1 MKQNQSAVPAKES
14 PKDDGL
20 FEFLRTLTVAALIA
34 IVFRA
39 FFFEP
44 FSIPSGSMVPTLLVG
59 DYLFVSKY
67 SYGYSGLSVGLG
79 FLEHSFGI
87 KLPEGRYGQVNKP
100 QRGDVIVFKVPYDGK
115 TDYVKRLIGLPG
127 DTIQMVEGRLHING
141 EVVPRDVAGSYNITG
156 DDLEE
161 DHEAFRQPFNLPA
174 IEYNETLPAG
184 RQHHILEMSDD
195 RQLDDTPAYKVPE
208 GHYFVMGDNRD
219 NSQDSRV
226 MRRVG
231 FVPEENLVG
240 RAEFIFFSLKNG
252 SPFWQVWKWPSHL
265 RFDRMLKAIK

>member
-1 MKQNQSAVPAKES
+1 MMMNN
-14 PKDDGL
+14 PKTIQDDGL
-20 FEFLRTLTVAALIA
+20 FEFLRTLVVAGIIA

-44 FSIPSGSMVPTLLVG
+44 FSIPSGSMVPSLLVG

-79 FLEHSFGI
+79 FAEHNLGI
-87 KLPEGRYGQVNKP
+87 KLPQGRFVQAKKP

-127 DTIQMVEGRLHING
+127 DTIQVINGRLNING
-141 EVVPRDVAGSYNITG
+141 EQVKRDVTGSYNITG

-161 DHEAFRQPFNLPA
+161 DHEAFRQPFNLPS
-174 IEYNETLPAG
+174 IEYNETLPG
-184 RQHHILEMSDD
+184 GKQHHILEMSDEG
-195 RQLDDTPAYKVPE
+195 RLDNTPAYTVPA

-240 RAEFIFFSLKNG
+240 RAEFVFFSLKNG
-252 SPFWQVWKWPSHL
+252 SPFWQVWKWPTHL
-265 RFDRMLKAIK
+265 RFDRIFMSIQ

>member
-1 MKQNQSAVPAKES
+1 MSQYMPDQKPA
-14 PKDDGL
+14 PTPPDDGL
-20 FEFLRTLTVAALIA
+20 FEFIRTLFVAAVIA

-44 FSIPSGSMVPTLLVG
+44 FSIPSGSMVPSLLVG

-79 FLEHSFGI
+79 FVEHMLGV
-87 KLPEGRYGQVNKP
+87 KLPKGRFAELNKP
-100 QRGDVIVFKVPYDGK
+100 QRGDVVVFKLPYDGS

-127 DTIQMVEGRLHING
+127 DTIQMINGHLHING
-141 EVVPRDVAGSYNITG
+141 KLVPREVMGSYNITA

-161 DHEAFRQPFNLPA
+161 GHDGLEHIFNLPG
-174 IEYNETLPAG
+174 IEYNEALPNG
-184 RQHHILEMSDD
+184 KQHHILEMSDEG
-195 RQLDDTPAYKVPE
+195 RLDNTPPYTVPE
-208 GHYFVMGDNRD
+208 HHYFMMGDNRD

-231 FVPEENLVG
+231 FVPEENLLG

-252 SPFWQVWKWPSHL
+252 SPFWQVWKWIDHL
-265 RFDRMLKAIK
+265 RLDRMLKDIK